1 MSLHRPRA
9 LIVDKDTAETREL
22 VAALEADGFDTRWVK
37 DGEQA
42 FNVLDAP
49 GPDEAGAAAPAG
61 PEVVIAELRA
71 QRVDGM
77 RLLEVAKR
85 RNPEVCAILIA
96 DAGTIELATEAMRDG
111 AYDFQTR
118 PLNLP
123 KMLAVIRR
131 AISHQ
136 KLVSRASDLAERLD
150 ERIRIPSMTGG
161 SRAMQ
166 DLFARVAHVAPT
178 RATVLIQ
185 GETGAGKELIAKA
198 LHQLSPR
205 KDERF
210 VKLHCAELSEN
221 IIESELFGHERGA
234 FTGAEQQRKGRFEL
248 ADQGTLFVD
257 EISEIPTNV
266 QTKLLRVLQD
276 RQFERVGGNETVTVD
291 VRVVAATNKPLDLLV
306 ARGQFREDLYYRLR
320 VVLLEVPPL
329 RERREDLPLLVE
341 AFVKEMNRE
350 HGRKVAGVTRG
361 VVDRMM
367 QYDWPGNVRELKN
380 TVEEMVLFTQG
391 KRLLDVSDLPL
402 AIRQQRPAAA
412 AELHLTVG
420 MPMQEIER
428 AAIEATLRSVGYDKQ
443 KAAKILGIGLRT
455 LYRKQKE
462 YGL

>member
-1 MSLHRPRA
+1 VSLRRPRA
-9 LIVDKDTAETREL
+9 LIVDKDSAETTSLR
-22 VAALEADGFDTRWVK
+22 AALEADGFDVKWVK

-42 FNVLDAP
+42 FNALDDP
-49 GPDEAGAAAPAG
+49 GPDEGASSGPA
-61 PEVVIAELRA
+61 VVISELRA

-77 RLLEVAKR
+77 RLLQVAKS
-85 RNPEVCAILIA
+85 RNPEVCVILIA
-96 DAGTIELATEAMRDG
+96 DAGTIELATEAMREG

-123 KMLAVIRR
+123 KMTAVIRR
-131 AISHQ
+131 ALSHQ
-136 KLVSRASDLAERLD
+136 RLD
-150 ERIRIPSMTGG
+150 ERVRVPSLSGK

-166 DLFARVAHVAPT
+166 DLYARIAQVAST

-185 GETGAGKELIAKA
+185 GETGTGKELIAKA
-198 LHQLSPR
+198 IHQLSPR

-234 FTGAEQQRKGRFEL
+234 FTGAEQQRRGRFEL
-248 ADQGTLFVD
+248 ADQGTLFID
-257 EISEIPTNV
+257 EISEIPMNI

-276 RQFERVGGNETVTVD
+276 RQFERVGGEETVTVD
-291 VRVVAATNKPLDLLV
+291 VRVIAAANRPLDLLV
-306 ARGQFREDLYYRLR
+306 ARGEFREDLYYRLR
-320 VVLLEVPPL
+320 VVLLEVPAL
-329 RERREDLPLLVE
+329 RERREDIPLLVDE
-341 AFVKEMNRE
+341 FIHAFNRE
-350 HGRKVAGVTRG
+350 HARKVTGVTRG

-391 KRLLDVSDLPL
+391 KRALDVSDLPIAL
-402 AIRQQRPAAA
+402 RQQKSSNAP
-412 AELHLTVG
+412 ELHVTVG
-420 MPMQEIER
+420 MPMNEIER

-443 KAAKILGIGLRT
+443 KAAKALGIGLRT
-455 LYRKQKE
+455 LYRKVKE